1 MAQVLFR
8 FKRAPSLLP
17 PSVGEMGL
25 EAHLQQAVLLKKV
38 VDAMK
43 DLCKDVN
50 LECSEKGIQ
59 VQSMDSSHVALVSV
73 LLRESAFA
81 DFKCDRA
88 ASLGMNVD
96 SLGKIFKMCGSGD
109 SLKLRWQDGA
119 DTVGFQCESGE
130 DDRVADFDLKLM
142 QIESE
147 HMEIPEQHYKVLAR
161 LPSGEFQKIC
171 RDLKEF
177 GETMQMKASKE
188 GITFSVQGDVGA
200 GNVMLKPREAEK
212 PEEKVTLTVNEPV
225 NATFALRYLV
235 NFAKAAPLCG
245 TVELGLGPDAPL
257 LVKYDLENSDNG
269 HMQFYLA
276 PRSMNKIGPI

>member
-1 MAQVLFR
+1 MDCTWTPF
-8 FKRAPSLLP
+8 SL
-17 PSVGEMGL
+17 
-25 EAHLQQAVLLKKV
+25 
-38 VDAMK
+38 
-43 DLCKDVN
+43 
-50 LECSEKGIQ
+50 
-59 VQSMDSSHVALVSV
+59 QSMDSSHVALVS
-73 LLRESAFA
+73 LMLREAAFSE
-81 DFKCDRA
+81 FKCDRA

-147 HMEIPEQHYKVLAR
+147 HMEIPEQHYKVLAK

-177 GETMQMKASKE
+177 GETMQMRASKE
-188 GITFSVQGDVGA
+188 GITFSVQGDVGT
-200 GNVMLKPREAEK
+200 GNVMLKPRESEK
-212 PEEKVTLTVNEPV
+212 PEERVALTVHEPV
-225 NATFALRYLV
+225 TATFALRYLV

-257 LVKYDLENSDNG
+257 MVKYNLDVPENG

-276 PRSMNKIGPI
+276 PKIDE

>member
-1 MAQVLFR
+1 MV
-8 FKRAPSLLP
+8 
-17 PSVGEMGL
+17 L
-25 EAHLQQAVLLKKV
+25 EAQLQQASLLKKV

-50 LECSEKGIQ
+50 FDASEKGLQ
-59 VQSMDSSHVALVSV
+59 VQSMDSSHVALVSL
-73 LLRESAFA
+73 LLRESAFS
-81 DFKCDRA
+81 DFKCDRP

-96 SLGKIFKMCGSGD
+96 SLSKILKMCGPND
-109 SLKLRWQDGA
+109 SLKLRCATDA
-119 DTVGFQCESGE
+119 DVVSFQCESGE
-130 DDRVADFDLKLM
+130 DDRIADFELKLM

-147 HMEIPEQHYKVLAR
+147 HMEIPEQQYKVVAK
-161 LPSGEFQKIC
+161 LPSAEFQKIC

-177 GETMQMKASKE
+177 GETMQVKASKE
-188 GITFSVQGDVGA
+188 GITFSVQGDMGA

-212 PEEKVTLTVNEPV
+212 PEDKVTLTVHEPV
-225 NATFALRYLV
+225 TATFALRYLV

-257 LVKYDLENSDNG
+257 LVRYNLENADNG

-276 PRSMNKIGPI
+276 PKIDE